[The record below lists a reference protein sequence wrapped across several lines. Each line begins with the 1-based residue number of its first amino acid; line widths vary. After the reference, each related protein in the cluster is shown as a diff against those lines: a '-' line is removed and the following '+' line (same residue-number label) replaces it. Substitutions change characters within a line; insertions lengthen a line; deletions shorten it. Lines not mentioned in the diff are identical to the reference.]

1 MPLLG
6 LGTWKSKSG
15 EVEAAVKKA
24 LEVGYRHIDCAFGYG
39 NEGEVGKALKYGME
53 ELKIPRS
60 EIFVTSKLW
69 NTFHA
74 PQDVEPA
81 FHKSLEA
88 LGLEYLD
95 LYLMHW
101 PICFK
106 NLNWTT
112 NFPTN
117 PDGSIIYDLENHP
130 NDTYLAMEKLVEK
143 GLVKSIGVSNFN
155 SKQIEDVLSVC
166 KIKPVT
172 NQVECQP
179 YLGQEK
185 LKKFC
190 EERGIFLTAY
200 SPLGSPDRPWAK
212 PDDPKLLEDSRLVSM
227 GQKYGKSVAQI
238 LLRWQ
243 IQRKIVV
250 IPKSVTPSR
259 IEENAALFDFEL
271 SEEDMKV
278 IAGFECNGRIIL
290 PMKEGKPRDAGH
302 PHFPFN
308 IEF

>member
-1 MPLLG
+1 
-6 LGTWKSKSG
+6 
-15 EVEAAVKKA
+15 
-24 LEVGYRHIDCAFGYG
+24 
-39 NEGEVGKALKYGME
+39 ME

-117 PDGSIIYDLENHP
+117 PDGSIIYDLDNHP

-166 KIKPVT
+166 KVAKIPHFIFTRFFVSFIIYVNEDFVVSENT
-172 NQVECQP
+172 PLFHNIMYSVCNTYFVPMYSRMTIYIGHQLE
-179 YLGQEK
+179 
-185 LKKFC
+185 FD
-190 EERGIFLTAY
+190 IFLVITICKC
-200 SPLGSPDRPWAK
+200 P
-212 PDDPKLLEDSRLVSM
+212 PKV
-227 GQKYGKSVAQI
+227 
-238 LLRWQ
+238 
-243 IQRKIVV
+243 
-250 IPKSVTPSR
+250 
-259 IEENAALFDFEL
+259 FE
-271 SEEDMKV
+271 
-278 IAGFECNGRIIL
+278 RT
-290 PMKEGKPRDAGH
+290 KE
-302 PHFPFN
+302 
-308 IEF
+308 

>member
-1 MPLLG
+1 MIEIRRDDFCLFWDPIFSCL
-6 LGTWKSKSG
+6 WHNSSSFACVEYYA
-15 EVEAAVKKA
+15 EVSSSDELWSFA
-24 LEVGYRHIDCAFGYG
+24 G

-101 PICFK
+101 PVCFK

-143 GLVKSIGVSNFN
+143 GLAKSIGLSNFN
-155 SKQIEDVLSVC
+155 SKQIEDVLGVC
-166 KIKPVT
+166 KVT
-172 NQVECQP
+172 KIPFFEARFDIHEKYALYHICKWGFCGVEKNTPLFMYSVQQIFLPLDFVPLGHLLDFDIFLVMTICKCQP
-179 YLGQEK
+179 KVLKGAPKNEK
-185 LKKFC
+185 K
-190 EERGIFLTAY
+190 RNVQISHFLSLFSQIRIYY
-200 SPLGSPDRPWAK
+200 SR
-212 PDDPKLLEDSRLVSM
+212 
-227 GQKYGKSVAQI
+227 
-238 LLRWQ
+238 
-243 IQRKIVV
+243 
-250 IPKSVTPSR
+250 
-259 IEENAALFDFEL
+259 
-271 SEEDMKV
+271 
-278 IAGFECNGRIIL
+278 
-290 PMKEGKPRDAGH
+290 
-302 PHFPFN
+302 
-308 IEF
+308 